1 MNKKIIVLAIA
12 LALGLFLVIKE
23 QTKVSQVILTED
35 ETSYDSS
42 KVWI

>member
-1 MNKKIIVLAIA
+1 MNKKIIVLAI
-12 LALGLFLVIKE
+12 ALGLFLVIKE
-23 QTKVSQVILTED
+23 QTKVSQVILTDD